1 MDSPE
6 IQSRA
11 ARRKAFAVHVLTASG
26 AITGLLALQSVID
39 GNIRAALLWL
49 IACQI
54 LDGIDGP
61 IARKYDTVTH
71 APHIDGH
78 ILDLVVDY
86 VTCVV
91 VPVAF
96 LVRLHLLPD
105 HWQMILAALIIFTS
119 ALWFARSDLETD
131 DAWFNGFPAAW
142 NVVVPTYLILDSGK
156 IWACVITVV
165 LCAAQLTRLKFPHL
179 MRVRAMR
186 KTTISIS
193 VIYLIALTVLSAE
206 YPRGS
211 LWAKYVLLLGPL
223 YLLFLVIWR
232 TFFPS
237 KSIFGQRITT

>member
-1 MDSPE
+1 VDSPE

-131 DAWFNGFPAAW
+131 DAWFNGFCSPYISYSR
-142 NVVVPTYLILDSGK
+142 N
-156 IWACVITVV
+156 
-165 LCAAQLTRLKFPHL
+165 
-179 MRVRAMR
+179 R
-186 KTTISIS
+186 KDLGLRDNRGALRSSID
-193 VIYLIALTVLSAE
+193 SAE
-206 YPRGS
+206 IPAS
-211 LWAKYVLLLGPL
+211 HESASNAKDYDFNFCD
-223 YLLFLVIWR
+223 LFDCSDRAIC
-232 TFFPS
+232 
-237 KSIFGQRITT
+237 